1 MKDRQYIF
9 NQYLTEIQA
18 NIISAEKI
26 DDNYHIL
33 LDKTI
38 FYPAGLGGQKGDIG
52 TINGKDLI
60 KSYEKNSRIYH
71 VVKNR
76 IDSDSVLLKINWENR
91 LHIMQEHTCQHL
103 VSACFY
109 RLYAIDTLSFHASD
123 DHITIDF
130 DTEDIEERQIKEV
143 ENLANFIIQNNLEVK
158 AYFPS
163 DKELEN
169 LPLRREPKVE
179 KDLRIIEID
188 GFDYSPCGGTHVSRT
203 GELGLIK
210 IVDWAKQ
217 NGKLRVFVKVGRDAL
232 EDYRVK
238 DKIYKNISKD
248 LSANTNN
255 LLEKYTSFK
264 EKNQSL
270 EEAFG
275 RLKSSYLDLYA
286 AKLLKQAGTNPKNF
300 YSGIFDDLDFSQMNL
315 LIKKLENEN
324 IILALYKYENE
335 ICNFSIS
342 VNGKL
347 KSDLKKIKERL
358 DEKFTVKAGGSEK
371 FLQGLIISKDKD
383 GVLKFFNEELEKLL

>member
-1 MKDRQYIF
+1 MRDRLYIF
-9 NQYLTEIQA
+9 NPYLTEIQA

-33 LDKTI
+33 LDRTI

-52 TINGKDLI
+52 TINGKELI
-60 KSYEKNSRIYH
+60 KAYEKNSRIYH

-76 IDSDSVLLKINWENR
+76 IDSDSVLLKINWDNR

-130 DTEDIEERQIKEV
+130 DTENIEEKQIQEV
-143 ENLANFIIQNNLEVK
+143 EDLANFIIQNNLEVK

-169 LPLRREPKVE
+169 IPLRREPKVE
-179 KDLRIIEID
+179 KNLRVIEID

-217 NGKLRVFVKVGRDAL
+217 NGKLRIFVKVGRDAL
-232 EDYRVK
+232 EDYRTK
-238 DKIYKNISKD
+238 DKIYKNISTD
-248 LSANTNN
+248 LSANTNII
-255 LLEKYTSFK
+255 LEKYTSFK

-270 EEAFG
+270 EETFG
-275 RLKSSYLDLYA
+275 KLKSSYLDLYA
-286 AKLLKQAGTNPKNF
+286 AKLISQSKTNSNNF
-300 YSGIFDDLDFSQMNL
+300 YSGVFDDLEFSQVNSL
-315 LIKKLENEN
+315 VKKLENEN
-324 IILALYKYENE
+324 IILALYKYEDE

-342 VNGKL
+342 VNGNL
-347 KSDLKKIKERL
+347 KADLKKIKAILE
-358 DEKFTVKAGGSEK
+358 EKFILKAGGSEK

-383 GVLKFFNEELEKLL
+383 KILRFFNEELEKFL

>member
-1 MKDRQYIF
+1 MRDRLYIF
-9 NQYLTEIQA
+9 NPYLTEIQA

-33 LDKTI
+33 LDRTI

-52 TINGKDLI
+52 TINGKELI
-60 KSYEKNSRIYH
+60 KAYEKNSRIYH

-76 IDSDSVLLKINWENR
+76 IDSDSVLLKINWDNR

-130 DTEDIEERQIKEV
+130 DTENIEEKQIQEV
-143 ENLANFIIQNNLEVK
+143 EDLANFIIQNNLEVK

-163 DKELEN
+163 YKELEN
-169 LPLRREPKVE
+169 IPLRREPKVE
-179 KDLRIIEID
+179 KNLRVIEID

-217 NGKLRVFVKVGRDAL
+217 NGKLRIFVKVGRDAL
-232 EDYRVK
+232 EDYRTK
-238 DKIYKNISKD
+238 DKIYKNISTD

-255 LLEKYTSFK
+255 ILEKYTSFK

-270 EEAFG
+270 EETFG
-275 RLKSSYLDLYA
+275 KLKSSYLDLYA
-286 AKLLKQAGTNPKNF
+286 AKLISQSKTNSNNF
-300 YSGIFDDLDFSQMNL
+300 YSGVFDDLEFSQVNSL
-315 LIKKLENEN
+315 VKKLENEN
-324 IILALYKYENE
+324 IILALYKYEDE

-342 VNGKL
+342 VNGNL
-347 KSDLKKIKERL
+347 KADLKKIKAILE
-358 DEKFTVKAGGSEK
+358 EKFILKAGGSEK

-383 GVLKFFNEELEKLL
+383 KILRFFNEELEKFL

>member
-1 MKDRQYIF
+1 MKDRLYIF

-26 DDNYHIL
+26 EDNYHIL

-52 TINGKDLI
+52 TINGKEVI
-60 KSYEKNSRIYH
+60 KAYEKNSRIYH

-143 ENLANFIIQNNLEVK
+143 EDLANFIIQNNLKVK

-169 LPLRREPKVE
+169 ISLRREPKVE
-179 KDLRIIEID
+179 KNLRVIEID

-217 NGKLRVFVKVGRDAL
+217 NGKLRIFVKVGRDAL
-232 EDYRVK
+232 EDYR
-238 DKIYKNISKD
+238 IKNEMFKYISKD

-264 EKNQSL
+264 KKNQSL
-270 EEAFG
+270 EEAFSK
-275 RLKSSYLDLYA
+275 LKSSYLDLYA
-286 AKLLKQAGTNPKNF
+286 GNLIVQAKKNPKNF
-300 YSGIFDDLDFSQMNL
+300 CSKVFDDLDFSQVNL
-315 LIKKLENEN
+315 LVKKLEDEN

-342 VNGKL
+342 VNGNL
-347 KSDLKKIKERL
+347 KADLKKIKAYLEDKYIL
-358 DEKFTVKAGGSEK
+358 KAGGSEK

-383 GVLKFFNEELEKLL
+383 EVLKFFNEDLEKLI

>member
-1 MKDRQYIF
+1 MRDRLYIF
-9 NQYLTEIQA
+9 NQYLTEVQA
-18 NIISAEKI
+18 KIIAAEKI

-38 FYPAGLGGQKGDIG
+38 FYPAGLGGQRGDIG
-52 TINGKDLI
+52 TINGKEVI

-71 VVKNR
+71 VVKGR
-76 IDSDSVLLKINWENR
+76 IDSDTVLLKINWDNR

-109 RLYAIDTLSFHASD
+109 RLYAIDTLSFHASN

-130 DTEDIEERQIKEV
+130 DTDNIEEKQIQEV
-143 ENLANFIIQNNLEVK
+143 EDLANFIIQNNLQVK

-169 LPLRREPKVE
+169 ISLRREPKVE
-179 KDLRIIEID
+179 KNLRLIEID

-210 IVDWAKQ
+210 IVDWSKQ
-217 NGKLRVFVKVGRDAL
+217 NGKLRVFVKVGRDVL
-232 EDYRVK
+232 EDYRIK
-238 DKIYKNISKD
+238 DDLFNYISKD
-248 LSANTNN
+248 LSANTDN
-255 LLEKYTSFK
+255 LQNKYISFK

-270 EEAFG
+270 EESFSK
-275 RLKSSYLDLYA
+275 LKSSYLDLYA
-286 AKLLKQAGTNPKNF
+286 DRLLNQARTNPKSF
-300 YSGIFDDLDFSQMNL
+300 YAGVFDDLDFSQVNFL
-315 LIKKLENEN
+315 VKKLEGKD
-324 IILALYKYENE
+324 IVLALYKYDNE

-342 VNGKL
+342 VNGSL
-347 KSDLKKIKERL
+347 KADLKKIKAFLEERFIL
-358 DEKFTVKAGGSEK
+358 KAGGSEK

-383 GVLKFFNEELEKLL
+383 AILKFFNEDLENLI